1 MSELDLERNSETDLE
16 TEENLLTSDENGNI
30 VIPKLRIL
38 KDEADALGIKY
49 PKNITA
55 DKLEEKI
62 EEHRKEME
70 EKKRKETE
78 VNTTVS
84 SNYIGYDS
92 SRVGRVKEEAHKL
105 IRFKLVVNDP
115 NLQDATG
122 IQVTAGNDIIGH
134 ITRII
139 PTNAESWHAEAIIV
153 EHLKSQMFQRFKS
166 KTNNRGITYMDNKD
180 SSLLPKFT
188 VIELPPLSE
197 EELAKLKEHQ
207 LKTNTGRSL
216 D

>member
-1 MSELDLERNSETDLE
+1 MSELQNDLTNH
-16 TEENLLTSDENGNI
+16 EEDEVLTNEDGSL

-70 EKKRKETE
+70 ERKRKEDQTN
-78 VNTTVS
+78 NTS
-84 SNYIGYDS
+84 SNTYAGYDS
-92 SRVGRVKEEAHKL
+92 SKVGRAKEEAHKL
-105 IRFKLVVNDP
+105 IRFKLIVNDP

-134 ITRII
+134 VTRII

-153 EHLKSQMFQRFKS
+153 EHLKSQKFQRFTTK
-166 KTNNRGITYMDNKD
+166 KNNRGIDYMDNRD
-180 SSLLPKFT
+180 SVLLPKFT
-188 VIELPPLSE
+188 VVVLPPLTE
-197 EELAKLKEHQ
+197 EELRKLKEHQ
-207 LKTNTGRSL
+207 LQTNTGRSL